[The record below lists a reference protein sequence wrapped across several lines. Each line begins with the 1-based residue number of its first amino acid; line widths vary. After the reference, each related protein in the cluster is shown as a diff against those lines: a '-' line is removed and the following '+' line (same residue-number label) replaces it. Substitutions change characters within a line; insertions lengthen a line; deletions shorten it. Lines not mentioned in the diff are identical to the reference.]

1 MIGCDLPLSHSVSCK
16 WQEWP
21 SPALGNGGGGAHVHK
36 CCGTSDIRQV
46 GPRGALQTP
55 PWGWGG
61 PREEVTLHR
70 VLMAESK

>member
-36 CCGTSDIRQV
+36 CCGTSGRSADATLGLGR
-46 GPRGALQTP
+46 PERGGDTA
-55 PWGWGG
+55 
-61 PREEVTLHR
+61 
-70 VLMAESK
+70 